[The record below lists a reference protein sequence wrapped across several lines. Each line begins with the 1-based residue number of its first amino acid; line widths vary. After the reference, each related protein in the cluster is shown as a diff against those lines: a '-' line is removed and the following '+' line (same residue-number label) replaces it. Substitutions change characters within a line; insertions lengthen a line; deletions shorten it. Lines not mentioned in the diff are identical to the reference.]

1 MNLEEYIASGILDSY
16 AIGAVS
22 DQEVRE
28 VNCLA
33 SIYPEIRQELDE
45 LMLSTENYALLH
57 SIEPPAGL
65 KDRIMGQLTFEEADD
80 TIVRPLPIDRD
91 LPAEATRP
99 YTYKTTWMVAAAA
112 ALAVLFFSYFLITQ
126 LQTNQKTLASLR
138 ESNDS
143 MQLQLKQMRSS
154 QEQTEQTL
162 AMLRQPGARTL
173 ELRGNEK
180 APQGDMLV
188 FWNPSTQQ
196 VAVEVKSLPTLPAD
210 KQYQLWSLVDGKP
223 VDAGVFDAGTAIQK
237 MNRSIG
243 KADAFAVTI
252 EKRGGSPT
260 PSMATLL
267 ALSPVA

>member
-45 LMLSTENYALLH
+45 LMLSAENYALLH
-57 SIEPPAGL
+57 SVEPPAGL
-65 KDRIMGQLTFEEADD
+65 KDRIMGQLTFEEADN

-91 LPAEATRP
+91 LSAEATRP

-196 VAVEVKSLPTLPAD
+196 VAVEVKSLPALPAD

-223 VDAGVFDAGTAIQK
+223 VDAGVFDSGTAMQK

-267 ALSPVA
+267 AMSPVA